1 MGIVANLMS
10 IFASKGDNKTPLLNL
25 CKERKQLIRAARD
38 ARFHLTKSH
47 LLYFQSLLDFS
58 NALNDFVHKDLVVI
72 PYSSDDSSSELICSG
87 SDSDSDSDSDADCL
101 VCDGSQP
108 GPVSNNGGNKV
119 EQVLE
124 PEFVSVS
131 KDDQDPQKP
140 VAQGNQTCGSSNNV
154 GLGFFEEENFVSAP
168 VEDVMMRGSQNPS
181 FVEQNSF
188 AGPDIFGLY
197 DPVYKTQCDT
207 IEPDHRDEVESDGLR
222 EVREREGIPDLEPD
236 SDHNSLVRKNQKK
249 KKKKKTRNNVKETSS
264 STNVA
269 EEIDK
274 RGMKLNVEESSSIG
288 NVVGAV
294 GTSNVE
300 ESPSIA
306 NVVDEVGT
314 SNVEASPCHNG
325 EVASNDDGSRESC
338 VQETQKTPE
347 IDPEETR
354 LDEEVCDEGYESS
367 SSSFSE
373 PSDSGLN
380 DLRKIV
386 EKINCICEKAT
397 SSSEMSELLEASKV
411 VHHQA
416 LGDLFKGFAS
426 RVLGT
431 SKYTR
436 ILLSR
441 RGLCQEDLA
450 GSLSMTLEK
459 LYMWEKKVYAEV
471 LVEEELRVLYDKAY
485 KILKHLDQTG
495 AESNKIDEARA
506 VVKLHLSNINV
517 SVRAV
522 ESFSMRIHKIRDEE
536 LWFQVIGIINGF
548 KEMWRF
554 LAKCHHKQFR
564 AIARSKSCV
573 HIVEKGSSSRKATQK
588 VEEQI
593 RRYKESLRCY
603 IDAQRGFV
611 KHLNEWL
618 NRNIMEDDDETE
630 VEAPEI
636 FRVCREWLREIE
648 SVEEVKVL
656 SAVEEMG
663 SRFRGL
669 GLKQVEEEKQRM
681 GTERLCKELQKKTS
695 EVEELWGTKA
705 NDSEPELLSLR
716 ESVTQEREKHERVIR
731 ELNDAVSSSL
741 QECLVPVFEA
751 LEDFCFRNF
760 MAYQNIRIV
769 STETLLLCQS

>member
-1 MGIVANLMS
+1 MGIVADLMG

-25 CKERKQLIRAARD
+25 CKERKQLIKAARD
-38 ARFHLTKSH
+38 ARFHLAKSH

-87 SDSDSDSDSDADCL
+87 SDSDSDSDADCL

-124 PEFVSVS
+124 PEFVSVTE
-131 KDDQDPQKP
+131 DDQDPQKP

-154 GLGFFEEENFVSAP
+154 GLGFFKEENFVSAS
-168 VEDVMMRGSQNPS
+168 VEDVMMGGSQNPS

-188 AGPDIFGLY
+188 AGPDL
-197 DPVYKTQCDT
+197 
-207 IEPDHRDEVESDGLR
+207 L
-222 EVREREGIPDLEPD
+222 
-236 SDHNSLVRKNQKK
+236 
-249 KKKKKTRNNVKETSS
+249 
-264 STNVA
+264 
-269 EEIDK
+269 
-274 RGMKLNVEESSSIG
+274 
-288 NVVGAV
+288 GAV

-325 EVASNDDGSRESC
+325 EVASNDDGSSESC

-373 PSDSGLN
+373 LSGSGLN

-386 EKINCICEKAT
+386 EKINCICEKAA

-471 LVEEELRVLYDKAY
+471 IVEEELRVLYDKAY

-588 VEEQI
+588 VEEKI
-593 RRYKESLRCY
+593 RRYRESLRGY

-611 KHLNEWL
+611 KQLNELL

-636 FRVCREWLREIE
+636 FRVCGEWLREIE

-656 SAVEEMG
+656 SVVEEMG

-681 GTERLCKELQKKTS
+681 RTERLCKELQKKTS
-695 EVEELWGTKA
+695 EVEEL
-705 NDSEPELLSLR
+705 
-716 ESVTQEREKHERVIR
+716 
-731 ELNDAVSSSL
+731 
-741 QECLVPVFEA
+741 
-751 LEDFCFRNF
+751 
-760 MAYQNIRIV
+760 
-769 STETLLLCQS
+769 